1 VTSIGEGAFYGCTG
15 LTSVTIPNSVT
26 SIGGGAFYRCTGLTG
41 TLTIPN
47 SVTSIGGYAFYGCTI
62 LETVILP
69 IRFANTYASFG
80 LTASQVSFDGET
92 TQDVYL
98 RGQQSVINNPSAYN
112 LYTATQY
119 NANFNA
125 GKDSVLNSPNSNGL
139 YTTSQIQYM
148 TVGSLFLTRQ
158 ASGDFVLNCDLEQST
173 DLQNWTTYQ
182 SFAFPLTGFPS
193 DKAFVRFKAKE

>member
-1 VTSIGEGAFYGCTG
+1 VTSIGAGAFYGC
-15 LTSVTIPNSVT
+15 S
-26 SIGGGAFYRCTGLTG
+26 GLTG

-47 SVTSIGGYAFYGCTI
+47 SVKSIGDGAFGGCTG
-62 LETVILP
+62 LGTVILP
-69 IRFANTYASFG
+69 TRFANPYVSFG
-80 LTASQVSFDGET
+80 LTAAQVSFDGET
-92 TQDVYL
+92 TDVVYL
-98 RGQQSVINNPSAYN
+98 RGQQSVINNPSAHN

-119 NANFNA
+119 TANFNA
-125 GKDSVLNSPNSNGL
+125 GKDSILNSPNSNGL